1 MIIAHTWD
9 RSCLGVA
16 HFFRGQDLRRGQLA
30 EEGLGKTG
38 TGPPLLNSQG
48 GEARVQRKF
57 NGTLVGRSRR

>member
-16 HFFRGQDLRRGQLA
+16 HFFRGQDLRGGQLA

-38 TGPPLLNSQG
+38 TGPPLLNSRG
-48 GEARVQRKF
+48 GEVRV
-57 NGTLVGRSRR
+57 